1 MIRFLIAVLRPTDK
15 QLRKRKPS
23 SLLRLK
29 VWLYT
34 AIVGFMAKAYRRCA
48 VHDILLMP
56 EGLRVEIE
64 ERDTDFEQEMQL
76 AHIGVNSRWRRTSL
90 RRELTL
96 DEPRHPRWLS
106 HCFRW
111 QRSVRVISPD
121 GRSVMIDHT
130 RQTVL
135 SGNMSAAAEVVGNDV
150 GLESVRLLFA
160 TSGASR
166 RASSVVD
173 DDVSSQPDA
182 PRTAPQRRRRRVPP
196 PTKVPESIIAAE
208 PAQPQAQPPAP
219 KRVKRT
225 PPPVPVAVKDPPG
238 STGEP
243 GNEIPPEAMEPKPKP
258 KPQLK
263 KMQGFDMDDSF

>member
-34 AIVGFMAKAYRRCA
+34 ALVGFMAKAYGRCA
-48 VHDILLMP
+48 VHDVLLMP
-56 EGLRVEIE
+56 DGLRVEIE

-76 AHIGVNSRWRRTSL
+76 AHIDVSSRWRPTSL
-90 RRELTL
+90 RRELML

-111 QRSVRVISPD
+111 QRSVRIISQD
-121 GRSVMIDHT
+121 GRSVIIDHT

-135 SGNMSAAAEVVGNDV
+135 SGNMSAAAEVAGNDV
-150 GLESVRLLFA
+150 GLESVRLIFA

-166 RASSVVD
+166 RTSSVVD
-173 DDVSSQPDA
+173 DHASSLTEA
-182 PRTAPQRRRRRVPP
+182 PRNVPQRRRRRVPP
-196 PTKVPESIIAAE
+196 PSKVPESIITAE
-208 PAQPQAQPPAP
+208 PAQPQVQPPEP
-219 KRVKRT
+219 KRAKRT
-225 PPPVPVAVKDPPG
+225 PPPVPVDVKDLPG

-243 GNEIPPEAMEPKPKP
+243 GNEIPPEATKPKP